1 MHNITIEIDG
11 HGTLT
16 GDPYLLAILGEL
28 AKTASFTMA
37 HSGEAYGAIKAF
49 ISIVKFQRN
58 YTSCF
63 RMTFNL
69 FSSHV

>member
-11 HGTLT
+11 YGTLT

-37 HSGEAYGAIKAF
+37 HSGEAYGAKKAIYLHSE
-49 ISIVKFQRN
+49 ISKELHRQFPN
-58 YTSCF
+58 DF
-63 RMTFNL
+63 
-69 FSSHV
+69 

>member
-16 GDPYLLAILGEL
+16 GDLYLLAILGEL

-37 HSGEAYGAIKAF
+37 HSGEAHGAIKAIYLHSE
-49 ISIVKFQRN
+49 ISKELHK
-58 YTSCF
+58 
-63 RMTFNL
+63 L
-69 FSSHV
+69 FPNDF